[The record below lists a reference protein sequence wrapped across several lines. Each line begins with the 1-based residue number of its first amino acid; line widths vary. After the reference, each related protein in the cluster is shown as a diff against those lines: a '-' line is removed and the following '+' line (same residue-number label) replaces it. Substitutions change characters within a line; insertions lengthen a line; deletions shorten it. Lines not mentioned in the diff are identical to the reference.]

1 MQPVRESIE
10 LTGESKI
17 VQLNNE
23 ENPAFRETR
32 RIHVDGFNM
41 LDCHYSE
48 LEQREKYLKL

>member
-1 MQPVRESIE
+1 
-10 LTGESKI
+10 

-23 ENPAFRETR
+23 TNPAFREKR

-48 LEQREKYLKL
+48 LEQRDKYLQL